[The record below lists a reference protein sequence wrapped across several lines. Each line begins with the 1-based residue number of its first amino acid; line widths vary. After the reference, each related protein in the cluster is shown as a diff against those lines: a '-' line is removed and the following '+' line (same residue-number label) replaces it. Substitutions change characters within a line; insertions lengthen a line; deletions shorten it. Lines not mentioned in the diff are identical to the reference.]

1 MEARHEI
8 AMSRERYIGAWRSV
22 NDIQAQAG
30 PEKFKLLLDRI
41 REKIADRNDVI
52 VPYKTRAWTV
62 MKKEQ

>member
-8 AMSRERYIGAWRSV
+8 AMSHERYIGAWRSV

-30 PEKFKLLLDRI
+30 PELFPRLLDSI
-41 REKIADRNDVI
+41 RAKISHLEQVV

-62 MKKEQ
+62 TRK

>member
-8 AMSRERYIGAWRSV
+8 AMSHERYIGAWRSV

-30 PEKFKLLLDRI
+30 PELFPQLLDSI
-41 REKIADRNDVI
+41 REKISHLEQVV

-62 MKKEQ
+62 TRK